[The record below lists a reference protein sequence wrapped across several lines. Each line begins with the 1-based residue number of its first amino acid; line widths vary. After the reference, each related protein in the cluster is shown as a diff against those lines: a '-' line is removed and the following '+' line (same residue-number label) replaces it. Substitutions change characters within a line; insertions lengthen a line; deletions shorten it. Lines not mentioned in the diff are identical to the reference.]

1 MQALAS
7 LLNPAA
13 THQTQAIWQR
23 LEQTCG
29 LAGIKMTPL
38 PHFSWQGA
46 EEYNQD
52 RVEEIVHGLVTR
64 ITPFTVVA
72 NNLGIFPGR
81 NPVLY
86 LGLAKS
92 RRLLE
97 FHEMIWKAVEPEAMR
112 PNPHYR
118 PDNWIPHITLAYRDV
133 NPNNLA
139 CAVQELAFQPVW
151 LEIQVDH
158 LALIYE
164 QESRIGIRFRYDFLR
179 PD

>member
-38 PHFSWQGA
+38 PHFSWQSA

-52 RVEEIVHGLVTR
+52 RAEEIVRELAMR
-64 ITPFTVVA
+64 IAPFTVQA
-72 NNLGIFPGR
+72 NSLGIFPGQS
-81 NPVLY
+81 PVLY

-92 RRLLE
+92 RKLLE
-97 FHEMIWKAVEPEAMR
+97 IHEMIWRAVEPEALR
-112 PNPHYR
+112 PNAHYR

-133 NPNNLA
+133 NPVNLA
-139 CAVQELAFQPVW
+139 CAVEELAFQPVG
-151 LEIQVDH
+151 LEVQVDH

-164 QESRIGIRFRYDFLR
+164 QEARIGIRFRYDFSA
-179 PD
+179 PE